1 MIIAA
6 CYQIRDNWLLL
17 LITLNGHFF
26 LCQANGAEF
35 HKDQMYDDAHSI
47 TKMKLDIA
55 PFHVATLDN
64 PDQRVQQKQR
74 KKNYAN
80 RMQLGNVL
88 QTW

>member
-6 CYQIRDNWLLL
+6 SYQICDNWLLL
-17 LITLNGHFF
+17 MITLNGHFF

-35 HKDQMYDDAHSI
+35 HKDQMYNDAHSS

-55 PFHVATLDN
+55 RFHVATLDN
-64 PDQRVQQKQR
+64 PDQRVQQKQ
-74 KKNYAN
+74 KKKF
-80 RMQLGNVL
+80 MQLGNVL